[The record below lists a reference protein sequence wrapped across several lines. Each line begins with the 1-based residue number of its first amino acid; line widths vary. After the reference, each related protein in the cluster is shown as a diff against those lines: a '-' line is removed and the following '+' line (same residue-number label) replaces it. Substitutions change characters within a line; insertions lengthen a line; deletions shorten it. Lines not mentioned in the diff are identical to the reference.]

1 MLPDFREIKRQIADD
16 LTNRLRSEQRQDSL
30 SSLFQQFRQHEG
42 DRFTMIREDQTE
54 HTNRY
59 RQVEVEGTLKVDD
72 ILRSG
77 TKAVRDMLDTMSEGL
92 AKDEA
97 QAFMSMMDQA
107 TEEAGTV
114 VHGKGQLF
122 SAEHFIEAILKMELS
137 FDDNGNWDMPT
148 MVMHPSQEARF
159 RSVMKQIDDTTDLK
173 ARVTAIV
180 DTKREEWLARE
191 ARRTLV
197 D

>member
-1 MLPDFREIKRQIADD
+1 MLPDFLVIKRQIADD

-30 SSLFQQFRQHEG
+30 FSLFKQFRQHEG
-42 DRFTMIREDQTE
+42 DRFTMIREDQTA
-54 HTNRY
+54 HTSRY
-59 RQVEVEGTLKVDD
+59 RRVEMEGTLKVDD
-72 ILRSG
+72 VLRSG
-77 TKAVRDMLDTMSEGL
+77 TKAVRDMLDTMGEGL

-114 VHGKGQLF
+114 VHGKGQPF
-122 SAEHFIEAILKMELS
+122 SAEHFIEAISKIELS
-137 FDDNGNWDMPT
+137 FDDNGNWEMPT
-148 MVMHPSQEARF
+148 MIMHPLQEARF
-159 RSVMKQIDDTTDLK
+159 HAVMKQIDDTADVK

-180 DTKREEWLARE
+180 DKKREEWLARE

>member
-1 MLPDFREIKRQIADD
+1 MLPDFPLIKRQIAED

-30 SSLFQQFRQHEG
+30 FSLFKQVRQHEG
-42 DRFTMIREDQTE
+42 DRFTIIREDQTA
-54 HTNRY
+54 HTSRY
-59 RQVEVEGTLKVDD
+59 RQFEVEGKLKVDD
-72 ILRSG
+72 LLKSG
-77 TKAVRDMLDTMSEGL
+77 TRAVRDMLDTMGEGL

-114 VHGKGQLF
+114 VRGEGQPF
-122 SAEHFIEAILKMELS
+122 SAEHFIDAISKMELS
-137 FDDNGNWDMPT
+137 FDDGGNWEMPT

-159 RSVMKQIDDTTDLK
+159 RAVMKEIDDKADLK
-173 ARVTAIV
+173 ARATAIV
-180 DTKREEWLARE
+180 DKKREEWFARE